1 MIVIMSVQRFMLSYA
16 TEKLR
21 TRLQKVAFDTAVT
34 KVSIV
39 SRELIKKNQKINV
52 NLNFS
57 KLVYL
62 KKNTAVFSCLSTP
75 FLKFQG

>member
-1 MIVIMSVQRFMLSYA
+1 MLSYA

-21 TRLQKVAFDTAVT
+21 TRLQKVAFDTAVN

-39 SRELIKKNQKINV
+39 SRKLIKKNRKINV

-57 KLVYL
+57 KPV
-62 KKNTAVFSCLSTP
+62 
-75 FLKFQG
+75 

>member
-1 MIVIMSVQRFMLSYA
+1 MIVIMSVQKFMLSYA

-21 TRLQKVAFDTAVT
+21 TRLQKVAFDTTVT

-39 SRELIKKNQKINV
+39 SRELIKKNRKINV

-62 KKNTAVFSCLSTP
+62 KKNTAVFSCFSTP

>member
-39 SRELIKKNQKINV
+39 SRELIKKNRKINV

-62 KKNTAVFSCLSTP
+62 KKNIVFFSCLSTP